1 MRGKEKMSEKI
12 SVYLAGPLFSRSEI
26 DWAKDLKKE
35 IEAALG
41 ERVEVVWPFETASG
55 TIEEIFRANHAALRR
70 SALMV
75 AILDGAQVDD
85 GTAWE
90 VGFHYALFGRRAIGI
105 RTDIRKAGE
114 APESLVNLMIE
125 LSCRVVVKDV
135 PELIGELDRALEEMV
150 I

>member
-1 MRGKEKMSEKI
+1 MRGKGKMDEKI

-26 DWAKDLKKE
+26 DGAKDLKRE

-41 ERVEVVWPFETASG
+41 EKVEVVWPFEIASG
-55 TIEEIFRANHAALRR
+55 TTEEIFEANHAALRR
-70 SALMV
+70 SPLMV

-90 VGFHYALFGRRAIGI
+90 VGCHYALFGRRAIGI

-114 APESLVNLMIE
+114 APESAVNLMIE
-125 LSCRVVVKDV
+125 LSCRAVVKDV
-135 PELIGELDRALEEMV
+135 SGLLAELDRALEEMV

>member
-1 MRGKEKMSEKI
+1 MVEKI

-26 DWAKDLKKE
+26 EGGRFLKEE
-35 IEAALG
+35 IERGLG
-41 ERVEVVWPFETASG
+41 DRVEVVWPFETASG
-55 TIEEIFRANHAALRR
+55 TTEEIFHANLSALRR

-90 VGFHYALFGRRAIGI
+90 VGYHCALFGRRAIGI

-114 APESLVNLMIE
+114 ASESIVNLMIE
-125 LSCRVVVKDV
+125 LSCRAVVKDV
-135 PELIGELDRALEEMV
+135 PCLLAELERALDEMV

>member
-1 MRGKEKMSEKI
+1 MIGEGKTGEKI

-26 DWAKDLKKE
+26 EGAKDLKRE

-41 ERVEVVWPFETASG
+41 ERIEVVWPFEIASG
-55 TIEEIFRANHAALRR
+55 TIEEIFRANLSALRR
-70 SALMV
+70 SPLMV

-90 VGFHYALFGRRAIGI
+90 VGYHHALFGRRAIGI

-114 APESLVNLMIE
+114 APESIVNLMIE
-125 LSCRVVVKDV
+125 LSCRAVVRDV
-135 PELIGELDRALEEMV
+135 SGLLAELDRALEEM